1 MFWAARNKFGHP
13 KTTCHSPDG
22 SGGDFLQSRKS
33 VPDYKEPK
41 TYNMADEKRTK
52 RKKTAGRK
60 PKKDPAVFRYSIK
73 FTSEENGR
81 FEILFQKSGLRYRAR
96 YIKMKAL
103 DEASKVIKIDPATTD
118 FYIRLTNF
126 YHQFQAIGNNYNQ
139 VVKAVKTNFGDKR
152 AFVLLRKLEKET
164 VELVIVSRQIVALIN
179 EYKEKYLNTHLPD

>member
-1 MFWAARNKFGHP
+1 MKKENPQR
-13 KTTCHSPDG
+13 
-22 SGGDFLQSRKS
+22 RK
-33 VPDYKEPK
+33 V
-41 TYNMADEKRTK
+41 
-52 RKKTAGRK
+52 GRK
-60 PKKDPAVFRYSIK
+60 PKAKPEKYRYVVRMD
-73 FTSEENGR
+73 EDENR
-81 FEILFQKSGLRYRAR
+81 QFKLMFQKSEAVHHSKF
-96 YIKMKAL
+96 IKSVLLNRTIKI
-103 DEASKVIKIDPATTD
+103 IKIDPATTD

>member
-1 MFWAARNKFGHP
+1 MKKENQQR
-13 KTTCHSPDG
+13 
-22 SGGDFLQSRKS
+22 RK
-33 VPDYKEPK
+33 V
-41 TYNMADEKRTK
+41 
-52 RKKTAGRK
+52 GRK
-60 PKKDPAVFRYSIK
+60 PKAKPEKYRYVVRMD
-73 FTSEENGR
+73 EDENR
-81 FEILFQKSGLRYRAR
+81 QFKLMFQKSEAVHHSKF
-96 YIKMKAL
+96 IKSVL
-103 DEASKVIKIDPATTD
+103 LNRTIKIIRIDPATTD

>member
-1 MFWAARNKFGHP
+1 MKKENPQR
-13 KTTCHSPDG
+13 
-22 SGGDFLQSRKS
+22 RK
-33 VPDYKEPK
+33 V
-41 TYNMADEKRTK
+41 
-52 RKKTAGRK
+52 GRK
-60 PKKDPAVFRYSIK
+60 PKAKPEKYRYVVRMD
-73 FTSEENGR
+73 EDENR
-81 FEILFQKSGLRYRAR
+81 QFKLMFQKSEAVHHSKF
-96 YIKMKAL
+96 IKSVLLNQTIKI
-103 DEASKVIKIDPATTD
+103 IKIDPATTD

>member
-1 MFWAARNKFGHP
+1 MIR
-13 KTTCHSPDG
+13 
-22 SGGDFLQSRKS
+22 
-33 VPDYKEPK
+33 
-41 TYNMADEKRTK
+41 ADENRTK

-60 PKKDPAVFRYSIK
+60 PKKDPAVFRYGIK
-73 FTSEENGR
+73 LTSEENGR
-81 FEILFQKSGLRYRAR
+81 FEILFQKSGLAHRAR

-103 DEASKVIKIDPATTD
+103 DETAKVIKIDPATAD

-139 VVKAVKTNFGDKR
+139 VVKAVKANFGDKR

-164 VELVIVSRQIVALIN
+164 VELVILSRRIVALIS

>member
-1 MFWAARNKFGHP
+1 MKKENPQR
-13 KTTCHSPDG
+13 
-22 SGGDFLQSRKS
+22 RK
-33 VPDYKEPK
+33 V
-41 TYNMADEKRTK
+41 
-52 RKKTAGRK
+52 GRK
-60 PKKDPAVFRYSIK
+60 PKAKPEKYRYVVRMD
-73 FTSEENGR
+73 EDENR
-81 FEILFQKSGLRYRAR
+81 QFKMMFQKSEAAHHSKF
-96 YIKMKAL
+96 IKSVLLNRTIKI
-103 DEASKVIKIDPATTD
+103 IKIDPATTD

>member
-1 MFWAARNKFGHP
+1 MK
-13 KTTCHSPDG
+13 
-22 SGGDFLQSRKS
+22 
-33 VPDYKEPK
+33 KENPQ
-41 TYNMADEKRTK
+41 
-52 RKKTAGRK
+52 RKKVGRK
-60 PKKDPAVFRYSIK
+60 PKAKPEKYRYVVRMD
-73 FTSEENGR
+73 EDENR
-81 FEILFQKSGLRYRAR
+81 QFKLMFQKSEAVHHSKF
-96 YIKMKAL
+96 IKSVLLNRTIKI
-103 DEASKVIKIDPATTD
+103 IKIDPATTD

>member
-1 MFWAARNKFGHP
+1 MKKENPQR
-13 KTTCHSPDG
+13 
-22 SGGDFLQSRKS
+22 RK
-33 VPDYKEPK
+33 V
-41 TYNMADEKRTK
+41 
-52 RKKTAGRK
+52 GRK
-60 PKKDPAVFRYSIK
+60 PKAKPEKYRYVVRMDEDEDRQFK
-73 FTSEENGR
+73 
-81 FEILFQKSGLRYRAR
+81 LMFQKSEAVHHSKF
-96 YIKMKAL
+96 IKSVLLNRTIKI
-103 DEASKVIKIDPATTD
+103 IKIDPATTD

>member
-1 MFWAARNKFGHP
+1 
-13 KTTCHSPDG
+13 
-22 SGGDFLQSRKS
+22 
-33 VPDYKEPK
+33 
-41 TYNMADEKRTK
+41 MAEENRPK
-52 RKKTAGRK
+52 RKKPGGRK
-60 PKKDPAVFRYSIK
+60 PKKDPAVFRYGIK

-81 FEILFQKSGLRYRAR
+81 FEILFQKSGLRHRAR

-103 DEASKVIKIDPATTD
+103 DEVAKVIKVDPATTD

-139 VVKAVKTNFGDKR
+139 VVKAVKTNFGNKR
-152 AFVLLRKLEKET
+152 AFVLMRRLEKET

>member
-1 MFWAARNKFGHP
+1 
-13 KTTCHSPDG
+13 
-22 SGGDFLQSRKS
+22 
-33 VPDYKEPK
+33 
-41 TYNMADEKRTK
+41 MADENRTK
-52 RKKTAGRK
+52 RKKTTGRK

-73 FTSEENGR
+73 LTSEENGR
-81 FEILFQKSGLRYRAR
+81 FEILFQKSGLRYRAH

-103 DEASKVIKIDPATTD
+103 DETSKVIKVDPATTD

-164 VELVIVSRQIVALIN
+164 VELVIVSRQIIALVN